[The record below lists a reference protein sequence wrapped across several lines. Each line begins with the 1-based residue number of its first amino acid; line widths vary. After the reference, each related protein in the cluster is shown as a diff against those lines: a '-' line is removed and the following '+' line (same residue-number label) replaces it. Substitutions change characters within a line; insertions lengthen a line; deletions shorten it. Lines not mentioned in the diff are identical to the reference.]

1 MLNVYHRGKLQGEHQ
16 VAKSNT
22 HPTEWQL
29 WSARAGSAF
38 QAYSLDCIT
47 IYINGL
53 GESLINKVSRELVS
67 REL

>member
-1 MLNVYHRGKLQGEHQ
+1 MSIIGEQLQGEHQ

-29 WSARAGSAF
+29 WSARARQRFPGVLPGLH
-38 QAYSLDCIT
+38 YHL
-47 IYINGL
+47 YNGL